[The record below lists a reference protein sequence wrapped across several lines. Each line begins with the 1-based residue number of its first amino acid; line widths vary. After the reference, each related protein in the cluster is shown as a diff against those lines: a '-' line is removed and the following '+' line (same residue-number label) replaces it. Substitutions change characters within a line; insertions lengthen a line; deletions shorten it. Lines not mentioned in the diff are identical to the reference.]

1 MRISRRIA
9 AEHDLAISPL
19 DEFDFGRRGLQYVH
33 FPWLPIAAR
42 HSPVLAEP
50 RRRRPWARLADF
62 SVQRVRSNSTVAN
75 SRYTA
80 RALREQL
87 GIEAE
92 VIYPPCPGDFP
103 PRPWERRSDS
113 VVMIGRLVAHKRF
126 DLAVE
131 VVRRVRAEAG
141 DVRLVVIGNWR
152 GVGHSDRVEVGRLLS
167 SEPWIELREEVSR
180 ADLGAVVSESRY
192 GIHPFE
198 GEPYGIAV
206 AEMVRAGCIPITRR
220 SGGPPEITGEDER
233 LRFDSAEEGAAR
245 LLALMRSEDDRNQIR
260 AQLRRRAPTLAPEE
274 FVRRIR
280 DWVSSAA
287 GAAG

>member
-1 MRISRRIA
+1 
-9 AEHDLAISPL
+9 
-19 DEFDFGRRGLQYVH
+19 
-33 FPWLPIAAR
+33 
-42 HSPVLAEP
+42 
-50 RRRRPWARLADF
+50 
-62 SVQRVRSNSTVAN
+62 
-75 SRYTA
+75 
-80 RALREQL
+80 
-87 GIEAE
+87 
-92 VIYPPCPGDFP
+92 
-103 PRPWERRSDS
+103 
-113 VVMIGRLVAHKRF
+113 
-126 DLAVE
+126 
-131 VVRRVRAEAG
+131 VRRVRAEAG

-260 AQLRRRAPTLAPEE
+260 AQLRRRAPTLAPEA